1 MPTATKI
8 AIIAA
13 GLAVGSMFDAPAS
26 NASGDAPWCAVTE
39 IGEGAEAWDCQYRA
53 VEECVPNVLAGN
65 RGRCSPNPYAVDL
78 TTVSV
83 PATGPT
89 SNTTN
94 RAANRKLQKDATAPA
109 QVSKKSGNCIGA
121 ADRGQCRQVAGA
133 FAQAVVA

>member
-1 MPTATKI
+1 MPNATKI

-39 IGEGAEAWDCQYRA
+39 IGEGAEARDCQYQT
-53 VEECVPNVLAGN
+53 VEECVPSVLAGN
-65 RGRCSPNPYAVDL
+65 RGHCSQNPYAADS

-89 SNTTN
+89 STTPNTT
-94 RAANRKLQKDATAPA
+94 ANRKLQKDA
-109 QVSKKSGNCIGA
+109 K
-121 ADRGQCRQVAGA
+121 
-133 FAQAVVA
+133 